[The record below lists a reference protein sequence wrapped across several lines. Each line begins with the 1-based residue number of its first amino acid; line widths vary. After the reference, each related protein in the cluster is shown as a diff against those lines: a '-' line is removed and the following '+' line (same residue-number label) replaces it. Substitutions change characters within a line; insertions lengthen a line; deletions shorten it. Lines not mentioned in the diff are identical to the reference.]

1 MSFLIE
7 YDNQPRKFLK
17 KYDKH
22 IVKRILTKIKETLSN
37 NPVPHDAKTIVYQKT
52 QNSEQDFVPFVYTKG
67 LNFYENLCPLVY
79 SEGNKSLN
87 N

>member
-67 LNFYENLCPLVY
+67 LHFLRKFMSFGIY
-79 SEGNKSLN
+79 SGGNNYLH
-87 N
+87 